1 MRWPDEQEDMGQSCY
16 SEKGCF
22 PREDLVVVYSRMF
35 ISRDSINDVRPK
47 HFSSSNE
54 RAKQE
59 RRGE

>member
-1 MRWPDEQEDMGQSCY
+1 MLN
-16 SEKGCF
+16 

-59 RRGE
+59 KKR